1 MRSLAQL
8 FQRKEKQKKVIDE
21 KTILYITRNVILRE
35 YGNKGLENIQA
46 TAFREGRL
54 NFWVGGS
61 IWESEV
67 LLQRVYLKKV
77 INEECGKKV
86 IQEIFV
92 KK

>member
-8 FQRKEKQKKVIDE
+8 FQMKENQKKEIDE
-21 KTILYITRNVILRE
+21 KTILYIARNIILRE

-46 TAFREGRL
+46 KAFREGRL

-67 LLQRVYLKKV
+67 LLQRTYLKKA
-77 INEECGKKV
+77 INKECGEKV
-86 IQEIFV
+86 IQEIFI